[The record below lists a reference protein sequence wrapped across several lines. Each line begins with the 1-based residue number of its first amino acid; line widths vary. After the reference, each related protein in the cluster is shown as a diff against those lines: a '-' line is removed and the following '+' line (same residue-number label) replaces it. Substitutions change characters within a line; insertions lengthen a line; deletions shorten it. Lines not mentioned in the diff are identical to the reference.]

1 MNQGFL
7 EQESKRVN
15 EAVRK
20 TLFRSFFA
28 YVCIIAV
35 LYFLLKDSFD
45 LNDPSSRE
53 VLFYLVIVSGIM
65 LLAVIV
71 GFFKSRRAVTN
82 GKNLILTY
90 GEKYEGG
97 SGGAY

>member
-53 VLFYLVIVSGIM
+53 VLLYLVIISGIM

-71 GFFKSRRAVTN
+71 GFLNQDEQSRM
-82 GKNLILTY
+82 GKI
-90 GEKYEGG
+90 
-97 SGGAY
+97 